1 VYKYDS
7 KNRPLNPELPHSDHR
22 IVDGSFEETL
32 PYAVSEDLPVPEDT
46 AIHFTT
52 VLDPPTAH
60 TGPILYGTDTGPY
73 MRSYLG
79 SAIQTSWP
87 PDESLGFGE
96 VLPEYEGGT
105 LRHKAS

>member
-7 KNRPLNPELPHSDHR
+7 KNRPLNPELPPSDHR

-32 PYAVSEDLPVPEDT
+32 PCAVSEDLPVPEDT

-60 TGPILYGTDTGPY
+60 IGPILYGTDTG
-73 MRSYLG
+73 L
-79 SAIQTSWP
+79 I
-87 PDESLGFGE
+87 
-96 VLPEYEGGT
+96 
-105 LRHKAS
+105 